1 MALLDR
7 LKNVTES
14 RVGLILARRNTA
26 DDKGSANFLTNVW
39 VLREIG
45 FHLGDRHEII
55 KDFVG
60 LRIDESISWH
70 TTYLVSC

>member
-1 MALLDR
+1 MALLDC
-7 LKNVTES
+7 LKNVAES
-14 RVGLILARRNTA
+14 RVGLITTRRNA
-26 DDKGSANFLTNVW
+26 AYNKGSANFLTNVGI
-39 VLREIG
+39 LLKIG
-45 FHLGDRHEII
+45 FHLGDSHEII